1 MIFYFDN
8 VYILAGL
15 TVLFLILAIFLKAV
29 KKKSNLYLLAFLVMY
44 VYVCKVIDLTQFPV
58 YASEEMRAA
67 MGGQNVWKEIN
78 LIPFKTIMES
88 FSNDVFLNIIMTMP
102 LGFGLPFLVRCSW
115 KRIAFAGLTAG
126 FLCEAGQLVTALLAG
141 FTFRHVNIDDM
152 LLNFAGTLIGYV
164 FSKIFCHIF
173 YWGYKKLKLSP
184 NALWTFMLN
193 VCDEN
198 TDCVK

>member
-1 MIFYFDN
+1 MNYKN
-8 VYILAGL
+8 S
-15 TVLFLILAIFLKAV
+15 

-67 MGGQNVWKEIN
+67 MGGQNVWKEMN

-115 KRIAFAGLTAG
+115 KRIAFSGLTAG
-126 FLCEAGQLVTALLAG
+126 FLFEAGQLVTALL
-141 FTFRHVNIDDM
+141 FI
-152 LLNFAGTLIGYV
+152 
-164 FSKIFCHIF
+164 
-173 YWGYKKLKLSP
+173 
-184 NALWTFMLN
+184 
-193 VCDEN
+193 
-198 TDCVK
+198 